1 MANSIITHLKQ
12 NISLTQ
18 HKVLIKFA
26 KPNLS
31 LKYILLYLYIPM
43 QSVPLSLRAEANK
56 SENLAPKEAY
66 LEKYKNIYLPFSQ
79 KRKGKGNS
87 KTCFHILR

>member
-1 MANSIITHLKQ
+1 MLILKDKAKSFLIFKKQLIFVMVNSIITHLKQ
-12 NISLTQ
+12 KIE
-18 HKVLIKFA
+18 FA
-26 KPNLS
+26 KPNKS

-66 LEKYKNIYLPFSQ
+66 LEKYKN
-79 KRKGKGNS
+79 
-87 KTCFHILR
+87 T